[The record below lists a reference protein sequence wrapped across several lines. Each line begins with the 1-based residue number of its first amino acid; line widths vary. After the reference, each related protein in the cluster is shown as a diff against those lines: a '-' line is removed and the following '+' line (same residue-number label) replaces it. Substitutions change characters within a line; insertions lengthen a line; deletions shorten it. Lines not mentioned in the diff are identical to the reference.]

1 MVLETIILPLNY
13 RPTRLH
19 FSLFMDGMFFT
30 PFAILFEFKF
40 PFLTLFSASVII
52 DPFADGA
59 THFY

>member
-1 MVLETIILPLNY
+1 LNY
-13 RPTRLH
+13 RPTRLY